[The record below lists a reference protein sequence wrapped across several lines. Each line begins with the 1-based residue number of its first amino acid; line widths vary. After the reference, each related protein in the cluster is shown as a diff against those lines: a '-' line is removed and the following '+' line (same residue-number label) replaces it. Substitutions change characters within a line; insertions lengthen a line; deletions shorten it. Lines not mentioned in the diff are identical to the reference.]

1 MRLRPALLLAAP
13 AGVLGGHAI
22 GYLAAPEP
30 AGGGAVH
37 HGYLSLALALSV
49 PLAVMAVAWAAT
61 IGASG
66 SRAVPR
72 PPRPV
77 PLGPLLVAQWVLFTG
92 QEAAEHAVSGHGLA
106 AALHSP
112 ALWWG
117 LAAQVVTAAAILVLL
132 RASAATGALLV
143 ALLGGVRPMALR
155 RLPWHPDRP
164 WFRPPPSPAALRSA
178 RGPPAVCFA

>member
-22 GYLAAPEP
+22 GYLAAPGP
-30 AGGGAVH
+30 DGGGAVH
-37 HGYLSLALALSV
+37 HGYLSVALAVAV
-49 PLAVMAVAWAAT
+49 PFAIMAVAWAAT
-61 IGASG
+61 VGAG
-66 SRAVPR
+66 GIRDVPQ

-92 QEAAEHAVSGHGLA
+92 QEAAEHAVSGHGLT

-117 LAAQVVTAAAILVLL
+117 LGAQVVTAGAILVLL

-143 ALLGGVRPMALR
+143 AVLGSGRPMALR
-155 RLPWHPDRP
+155 RQPWHPDRP
-164 WFRPPPSPAALRSA
+164 PRRLPPSPVALRSA
-178 RGPPAVCFA
+178 RGPPAVRFA